1 MIWYFYLK
9 KYRICRIFGNLVLCF
24 ASWNYYTS
32 WTILCWFDA
41 FSNYIL
47 HSSKKLLVKKKK
59 QNPTRFPKSII
70 IYSKEIMVI
79 FKGRSWKFKEN
90 SMHIVYLL
98 YTYHSAESSR
108 VIQKKYMKLP
118 PLLRNICPIQGDKIV
133 AVKVTVMF
141 RMCTALPA
149 SLHID
154 VIIL

>member
-1 MIWYFYLK
+1 MEILFCVLHLETITPVELFFVGLMPLATIYYIHQKNSYL
-9 KYRICRIFGNLVLCF
+9 
-24 ASWNYYTS
+24 
-32 WTILCWFDA
+32 
-41 FSNYIL
+41 
-47 HSSKKLLVKKKK
+47 KKK
-59 QNPTRFPKSII
+59 QNLTRFRKSII
-70 IYSKEIMVI
+70 IYSKEITVI

-98 YTYHSAESSR
+98 YTYHCAESSR

-149 SLHID
+149 SLHTD